1 MDQRLFEASQSGNI
15 NLLHQLLAENPLLFH
30 SLALDSAENPLH
42 VASVAGH
49 VDFVKEILRLKPDF
63 GKEMNQDGLNP
74 MHIASA
80 NGYMEMVGEL
90 LKVDPRLCRLK
101 GRDQWTPLHY
111 AARRGRIDIV
121 REIVMACPES
131 VEDVNIQGETALHLA
146 VKNSQF
152 GAIEVLVK
160 LVREMRKV
168 NILNLKDKHGNTV
181 LHLATW
187 RKQHQVIQSDQLVF
201 HFFFLPLRH

>member
-15 NLLHQLLAENPLLFH
+15 NLLHQLLAENPLLLH
-30 SLALDSAENPLH
+30 SLALDSVENPLN
-42 VASVAGH
+42 VASFAGH
-49 VDFVKEILRLKPDF
+49 IDFAKEILRLKPDF

-74 MHIASA
+74 MHIASG
-80 NGYMEMVGEL
+80 NGYMEIVGEL
-90 LKVDPRLCRLK
+90 LKVDPTLCRLK
-101 GRDQWTPLHY
+101 GRDNWTPLHY
-111 AARRGRIDIV
+111 AARRGRVDIV
-121 REIVMACPES
+121 REIVEACPES
-131 VEDVNIQGETALHLA
+131 VEDVNIQGVTALHIA

-152 GAIEVLVK
+152 GAIEVLVE

-187 RKQHQVIQSDQLVF
+187 RKQHQVCTI
-201 HFFFLPLRH
+201 